1 MDPDLRDLDAAL
13 ERVQAALDCL
23 EGARSVTATEL
34 FVLARVQP
42 PRIRVLE
49 ASVLEAGEAVE
60 EKVEE
65 KHVQDEG
72 QDGAT
77 RVLDVVELKRLLHV
91 NKEAACTYLFGD
103 LELSRRLSLFLT
115 ERFLAEEGQG
125 QARAMVPAWAAE
137 LDAALEGAT
146 LDGPALD
153 ALALD
158 VHLHLR
164 PSWTVLVAAPA
175 NMRPLLSTLAKDHA
189 SGLPFY
195 YERLT
200 GGVQLKTNVSRKHVS
215 LETHAH
221 WAQVECISFSLP
233 TNMRQTPN
241 RQGAG
246 PGAMRVY
253 FSDRGCFLAQ
263 GFGVEFKPGRLC
275 KAGLLTLR
283 VFPDYIE
290 LKAGLKAT
298 LFVDRSCLQGQE
310 PDFGKPRSVGL
321 KRADCTLFL
330 DGGRLVAADVAVE

>member
-23 EGARSVTATEL
+23 EGARSVTTTEL

-42 PRIRVLE
+42 PQRRG
-49 ASVLEAGEAVE
+49 VLEAGEAVE

-77 RVLDVVELKRLLHV
+77 RVLDVAELQHLLHV

-125 QARAMVPAWAAE
+125 RAIVSLPAWAAE
-137 LDAALEGAT
+137 LDAALEGAA
-146 LDGPALD
+146 LDGATASLD

-175 NMRPLLSTLAKDHA
+175 NMRPLLSTLAKDQA

-200 GGVQLKTNVSRKHVS
+200 GGVQLKTNVGRKHAS
-215 LETHAH
+215 HTH
-221 WAQVECISFSLP
+221 WAEVECISFSLP
-233 TNMRQTPN
+233 TNMRQIPS

-290 LKAGLKAT
+290 LRAGLRAT
-298 LFVDRSCLQGQE
+298 LFVDRSCLQGLE
-310 PDFGKPRSVGL
+310 PDFGEPRSAGL